1 MMQRMIAT
9 QRINMISRR
18 CFASYNYTAA
28 SNSKVFLGVSKDGQE
43 AGKLVFELYDNHS
56 PALAFNFATLAS
68 GPLVGT
74 SLTKA
79 MPGYGVQVG
88 VTEDTE
94 RLADENL
101 ELRHHKR
108 GMLSMVNEGSH
119 SNGSNFVVT
128 FGEAT
133 YLDGYQSIVGEM
145 VQGEDLLAKIEADSS
160 RCGALGSEWKISSAG
175 EQH

>member
-1 MMQRMIAT
+1 MLAA

-18 CFASYNYTAA
+18 CFASYNYSAA

-56 PALAFNFATLAS
+56 PALAFNFASLAH

-74 SLTKA
+74 SLKCA
-79 MPGYGVQVG
+79 LPGHGVHGG
-88 VTEDTE
+88 VDEDSE

-108 GMLSMVNEGSH
+108 GMLSLLNDGPH
-119 SNGSNFVVT
+119 SNGSKFMVT
-128 FGEAT
+128 FGEAH
-133 YLDGYQSIVGEM
+133 YLDGYQNVVGEL
-145 VQGEDLLAKIEADSS
+145 VEGDAVLASIEADSS
-160 RCGALGSEWKISSAG
+160 RTGALGSEWTISSAG
-175 EQH
+175 TQH